1 MHLLAFLH
9 LGYRASFSESNA
21 ISITIWYECIVTEV
35 SRFLF
40 QVQTELK
47 RRLWTW
53 QIQTHLSPSKKHR
66 VTVTQIMMHDST
78 HSQTA
83 VCNGYI
89 TSVWHTWMMPVE
101 RLAEDF
107 RSFTSGSG
115 VWKTFKEEDMGHCTA
130 LPRSCF
136 KYLRVLDLADV
147 IWVQLACAD
156 LQVADLQADCDTASI
171 SVWRF
176 D

>member
-1 MHLLAFLH
+1 MSL
-9 LGYRASFSESNA
+9 
-21 ISITIWYECIVTEV
+21 
-35 SRFLF
+35 FLF

-53 QIQTHLSPSKKHR
+53 QTQTHLSPSKKQR

-78 HSQTA
+78 HSQIA

-89 TSVWHTWMMPVE
+89 TSVWTH
-101 RLAEDF
+101 LDDAEDF

-115 VWKTFKEEDMGHCTA
+115 VWKTFKEEEMGHCTA
-130 LPRSCF
+130 LPRSCC

-147 IWVQLACAD
+147 IWVQLACAE
-156 LQVADLQADCDTASI
+156 LQADCDTASV